1 MQYNKNKFNKIKDK
15 KVLHKVKRQ
24 WVTISLSMLA
34 MLGAAGVAIYDPN
47 YAHADTTNTT
57 NSKINTVQEEHGSNE
72 DASSSVHQDQS
83 QSDTNEQKQNNTSV
97 NNEKNNIQQPKT
109 DVHIK
114 DNQKTQ
120 VQNNNQSSQQ
130 AGHTNKFQSVNSRM
144 VTTPQIN
151 ESEQKGFDSGLNG
164 NNDPTNDN
172 SSYKD
177 GYNLYNKYQ
186 QSISDG
192 VNNRNNSQASDANS
206 DQYYNAAKSGYN
218 DAQNQYNT
226 DTENQGTS
234 YDGYSN
240 YSGNTDDSSH
250 AWNDTRKYNNDNISK
265 LDSYKNSSINLKDNG
280 QVVIESNVSKEKL
293 NQYYNPILQDV
304 YKYGSN
310 YFFANQATKDAKS
323 GKWQGT
329 NYDHGTYN
337 SNTQLTSTK
346 DFYDSF
352 INNDSGNY
360 NNDPYYQ
367 SYEGAKQAILNQYD
381 FNGNYIGLK
390 NDINNN
396 NQYYDDSYNNVVQDS
411 QNGIAYANNAKQ
423 FNQIITGYN
432 NSTGYT
438 TSAINS
444 SASSSGKLV
453 NDIRLVNDINL
464 ADVSTGN
471 SGETGTSPVLNTNI
485 TLNGQNHLADFR
497 GFSYS
502 FNNSSSSSSV
512 SVKNFKTL
520 YGQNYWGPISSSK
533 GVINFDNINYVGP
546 QMLQSTNND
555 VYISGNVNDFQDFPT
570 NIGANS
576 FSEYVSPFSNG
587 EVGTDGDNQ
596 QGLYV
601 NNLTLA
607 PNANFFSATSAGTG
621 GPNIELEGNLTLG
634 NKAHMNLLARNSG
647 GDGNSN
653 NASIGLSSNA
663 KLSIANSSQL
673 NIVLDTVSGS
683 SQYANAISA
692 NNSTVSIDGGQ
703 LNVSDNG
710 SSYDSSELLSFGN
723 STLDITNNGSL
734 NLRVKNMNSGSDG
747 NSGLLDAS
755 GSTIN
760 IANGQML
767 IDASD
772 ASNSGNGSNSFYL
785 INGNVNVI
793 NPGNDGVVLK
803 KNNNIKY
810 LYSGST
816 LNSETSSVNNNLYY
830 KYQLNSDNTVN
841 YIDASGNRNPS
852 NYSINSDQS
861 NTLGI
866 YQAPGVYVVGPV
878 SGSYD
883 ATNHTATMT
892 GLLKVTEK
900 DVLKSDDGIY
910 FHGYTSN
917 QNNTNNTNNTN
928 QKGYDDYSGY
938 DNRLNPSDADAN
950 GFIKFTE
957 TIKNVNT
964 KPDIIGANVKYGI
977 QGLNIVVNGDNYDT
991 QTINAQNYIP
1001 DNQSH
1006 MVASNNPVQLSTN
1019 NNSDITNAINAAL
1032 NDVDNPNN
1040 LQKNI
1045 DKYNKD
1051 TNKYTDN
1058 YDSTIKGYKAYDPNS
1073 QVTNPDAYKKANGYT
1088 DAYDNGTGDAFAKGY
1103 QQAQQDALINGE
1115 NSGANDYI
1123 NGISEDTTAHPSGSY
1138 YDKGYQSAKTGYLDG
1153 LTTNTTNQNNRNSS
1167 QSTTGY
1173 DIGNNAGV
1181 KEYNNYVNAENNPN
1195 TASTQSTVEGVS
1207 NAIKSVNNAMNNHD
1221 GNADDINNLPENSD
1235 SNLKYQAAYNA
1246 ALSSAKSNNNN
1257 GINTV
1262 INGKEPDTTNMTT
1275 ANADIYNHA
1284 YKDAQKGFQEGLS
1297 DNSLSTSQM
1306 TPDEKAAFD
1315 KSNQYQSGFQT
1326 AFKDYPNVQQN
1337 NESIAGYQDAIKGM
1351 QAADNHSDQ
1360 SIGLSGIDLT
1370 IYNAAKAQKQGQMAA
1385 TKAAQNSNQ
1394 NNNGA
1399 AINGIDT
1406 SNSDAQNSSS
1416 ATSYVDGYNS
1426 VKDGYNDGLANKLQN
1441 NQSSNDAYTS
1451 GYNQGNAIGQ
1461 TARGA
1466 KDYLAGQQAN
1476 AHPVNKDNYDQG
1488 YNNAKAGYVNG
1499 MTGQQ
1504 TTGHNVNTNSAEYRN
1519 AQTQGQKAKGDYNDA
1534 EQESDSSKYN
1544 GNKQGTY
1551 SGVTDAINA
1560 VKNAEGNQQ
1569 KIATP
1574 NGNAAYNLAYN
1585 QAVQDAQAHDGANDF
1600 VQGKAKQTSL
1610 TPANQSV
1617 YDKAYADAKGGYNE
1631 ALDGQPTQNDSE
1643 NQNETTGFNA
1653 GKNAESSYDEAIK
1666 AYENASDKSS
1676 VSDVNNQVAKPD
1688 AYKDT
1693 IDALKAADTNTVDTN
1708 NNKPTYVVTSS
1719 QELGLQKALSVLNT
1733 TPLPNNPS
1741 DDGSQYADS
1750 SSAQDKASFEKTY
1763 QNVIDGYKAGYENP
1777 DASSNPN
1784 SGLNQYAYS
1793 EGLAAGKQAIGAYDY
1808 LNSKDTSNQNADYQT
1823 GVKNAQ
1829 TGYNDGITDTKTSGA
1844 DINSPEYQEGKNVGA
1859 NAKSDY
1865 NKAEQEA
1872 NPSADQS
1879 NYNNNKKGTYSGV
1892 ADAINAMKNAK
1903 GNSALV
1909 LPPNGDAAYNLAY
1922 NQAVKEAQHY
1932 NGADDFINGNNKPTN
1947 LTPANQSVYDAAYA
1961 EAQTGY
1967 NEALND
1973 PTTSSSTMNANELE
1987 GFNAG
1992 LKAEKS
1998 YNAAIKAY
2006 DAATNKS
2013 DVSDQTNQSGIDA
2026 DSYKNTIDALKAAD
2040 INQTDIHN
2048 HNPIYVVAN
2057 SQELGRQKALDI
2069 INQSPRPTN
2078 PSDDG
2083 SQDADNSIAQDKGEF
2098 EKAYQNVI
2106 DGYNA
2111 GVTNNPDIKENGNDN
2126 LNKDSFN
2133 AGQAAGNQVRGANDY
2148 LSGKDTTKDNNN
2160 DYQTGVKNAQTG
2172 YNDGITDKTTP
2183 DADTN
2188 SPEYKIGQK
2197 DGKNDQNNYNKGITQ
2212 ALNTYDPKQNDSN
2225 AQTLNHGAEQDAYN
2239 GAAAA
2244 IQAVKNAD
2252 GNNSNIKPVNGQ
2264 SPAYLKAYN
2273 DTLNKAEAD
2282 AKAGQNNF
2290 LNGQNKNNGTDAL
2303 SGVAADAYDH
2313 TQAGFQSALNGGSEP
2328 ADDINEKAGFDQ
2340 AKAIKQGYNQ
2350 AVTDYNQGNKDPNAH
2365 SDMAGYQETMNGLID
2380 GAKDTPTDNQPAN
2393 NKSLYEAARA
2403 QSMGTKNGITDAV
2416 DNNADANAKTPN
2428 GVNDAIYQKAYQ
2440 AAKAGYNN
2448 QKDAK
2453 SSDVIYNNA
2462 YEQGA
2467 QQKGAND
2474 YVTGKANDDTANED
2488 NLSSNDEYIRNHAQ
2502 GVKDA
2507 KDAYNGQLNNHSNA
2521 SITGENAAT
2530 NANAG
2535 YTDAQNDHQPVAN
2548 APQAEK
2554 DAYWG
2559 AQSGANT
2566 GKQQPEDIN
2575 SSSRAYQAAKA
2586 RAEKVASSGAEQYL
2600 SDKFNNRNLEPSGN
2614 DELYKQGYN
2623 NQKAYDNGFS
2633 NPNGQTPN
2641 YNNQGQ
2647 INAYAAGKN
2656 DGAKTSSY
2664 NAAANG
2670 DKQDNDAS
2678 YKGAQQGFADAQ
2690 NGDALNPSNNMS
2702 YNNPKDILKYQSA
2715 YAKAYGEASNEM
2727 SQGARQYGSDANTDN
2742 PNVPSAKSNSGVTN
2756 QDTKSFNQGYN
2767 NQRAYE
2773 DGLNN
2778 PTNHSNS
2785 YANNSPEQKAY
2796 QAGRAASQAV
2806 ANASQ
2811 DAADGANRTQAN
2823 QNAQDTYDGSKAGYA
2838 DGADGSQYTSNL
2850 DKTPDYQMAYN
2861 NAYNNMQK
2869 DRKAGANGFFNQ
2881 NANDFND
2888 LNKINQ
2894 AKPDASH
2901 NDNNMDNR
2909 AYNNG
2914 FAEQQGYAAGL
2925 INKSANNPYAADADK
2940 GPTSRYA
2947 AYAKGLT
2954 DSKAGYEAAQNESD
2968 PDNNKMPANIVD
2980 EPSKEAYQ
2988 AAVAA
2993 YQDVKKGLKPT
3004 DNTAKSDSYQMAY
3017 NMAYNTDQAAKV
3029 QGENSFINPGT
3040 DNNDNHLSNAAS
3052 ALYKQGNVDAENGYN
3067 TIMNPSQ
3074 APINGGS
3081 DNNSAEYQ
3089 AGMNLAKNILSGVQA
3104 AAKGD
3109 KSAPSADQNV
3119 VNGFNT
3125 ANEAIKNAVNDA
3137 ENGKNQANGKL
3148 NPSAIQV
3155 PSDISPAD
3163 QKAYIDV
3170 YQGAYN
3176 GYNNGLNGGSQNP
3189 TASQDSNYNDMA
3201 YKAAY
3206 DNAFKQGQNDIP
3218 APALPAPK
3226 SDDSAAGKKAGQK
3239 AFINGIPLNIHKI
3252 DLSGKSQSFIK
3263 AFKQAYD
3270 QTQRGFN
3277 AAVKGHKDESKNPS
3291 YKAGYQAAKDYQ
3303 KGLHDAKSGKKLAKN
3318 SNDAY
3323 RIGYEAFKNGRS
3335 GRKIN
3340 MKLLGKLDASYRKAY
3355 QRDFNIGHKDY
3366 VDETNKATRAGEKRA
3381 ASNNHLPSF
3390 KHESKAYKEDYMKG
3404 FNEEVRKNLPH
3415 YVYNLRKI
3423 YSHSK
3428 AALTRK
3434 TRVKKYNK
3442 TPRYDRHVFRVQ
3454 GYKITPSGQV
3464 VYKVKGLG
3472 WINANDKSVAN
3483 VYYRRHDTKKPIQK
3497 VRVIKPEGTYIYN
3510 SKHFDA
3516 KHAVRKVQKGETVK
3530 VQRIEKLGGITRFYI
3545 GDGKYISSNK
3555 TIVEH
3560 LR

>member
-1 MQYNKNKFNKIKDK
+1 
-15 KVLHKVKRQ
+15 
-24 WVTISLSMLA
+24 MLQS
-34 MLGAAGVAIYDPN
+34 
-47 YAHADTTNTT
+47 T
-57 NSKINTVQEEHGSNE
+57 SN
-72 DASSSVHQDQS
+72 
-83 QSDTNEQKQNNTSV
+83 
-97 NNEKNNIQQPKT
+97 
-109 DVHIK
+109 DVYI
-114 DNQKTQ
+114 
-120 VQNNNQSSQQ
+120 
-130 AGHTNKFQSVNSRM
+130 
-144 VTTPQIN
+144 
-151 ESEQKGFDSGLNG
+151 NG
-164 NNDPTNDN
+164 NVNDYQDLGSDN
-172 SSYKD
+172 TY
-177 GYNLYNKYQ
+177 
-186 QSISDG
+186 
-192 VNNRNNSQASDANS
+192 
-206 DQYYNAAKSGYN
+206 
-218 DAQNQYNT
+218 
-226 DTENQGTS
+226 TS
-234 YDGYSN
+234 PF
-240 YSGNTDDSSH
+240 
-250 AWNDTRKYNNDNISK
+250 
-265 LDSYKNSSINLKDNG
+265 
-280 QVVIESNVSKEKL
+280 ESNVSV
-293 NQYYNPILQDV
+293 Q
-304 YKYGSN
+304 GS
-310 YFFANQATKDAKS
+310 
-323 GKWQGT
+323 
-329 NYDHGTYN
+329 
-337 SNTQLTSTK
+337 
-346 DFYDSF
+346 
-352 INNDSGNY
+352 
-360 NNDPYYQ
+360 
-367 SYEGAKQAILNQYD
+367 
-381 FNGNYIGLK
+381 
-390 NDINNN
+390 
-396 NQYYDDSYNNVVQDS
+396 
-411 QNGIAYANNAKQ
+411 
-423 FNQIITGYN
+423 
-432 NSTGYT
+432 
-438 TSAINS
+438 
-444 SASSSGKLV
+444 
-453 NDIRLVNDINL
+453 
-464 ADVSTGN
+464 
-471 SGETGTSPVLNTNI
+471 
-485 TLNGQNHLADFR
+485 
-497 GFSYS
+497 
-502 FNNSSSSSSV
+502 
-512 SVKNFKTL
+512 
-520 YGQNYWGPISSSK
+520 
-533 GVINFDNINYVGP
+533 
-546 QMLQSTNND
+546 
-555 VYISGNVNDFQDFPT
+555 
-570 NIGANS
+570 
-576 FSEYVSPFSNG
+576 
-587 EVGTDGDNQ
+587 GDQ

-601 NNLTLA
+601 NNLTLG
-607 PNANFFSATSAGTG
+607 PNAKFFGATSSRDG
-621 GPNIELEGNLTLG
+621 GNPIQLDGNLTLG
-634 NKAHMNLLARNSG
+634 NSAQMTLVPTGNDGENNINGTDFGIYFYSG
-647 GDGNSN
+647 
-653 NASIGLSSNA
+653 
-663 KLSIANSSQL
+663 
-673 NIVLDTVSGS
+673 TP
-683 SQYANAISA
+683 
-692 NNSTVSIDGGQ
+692 Q
-703 LNVSDNG
+703 LNVGKNANLTIAPNLGNGGKLASAIYTEQNG
-710 SSYDSSELLSFGN
+710 SQININGGQINVEMNGSA
-723 STLDITNNGSL
+723 TNNYPVYLDDTTVNVTNGGSMNIESINNKNNNSETFL
-734 NLRVKNMNSGSDG
+734 YNYGSNINVVNGNL
-747 NSGLLDAS
+747 
-755 GSTIN
+755 T
-760 IANGQML
+760 

-772 ASNSGNGSNSFYL
+772 PSNTASGMYL
-785 INGNVNVI
+785 ISGNVNVN
-793 NPGNDGVVLK
+793 NPGSHGIVLK
-803 KNNNIKY
+803 SNNGHY
-810 LYSGST
+810 LQSGQLIT
-816 LNSETSSVNNNLYY
+816 HTSSVDGNLYY
-830 KYQLNSDNTVN
+830 QYTLNSDNTVQ
-841 YIDASGNRNPS
+841 YIDATGNHEPSGNKLDN
-852 NYSINSDQS
+852 DQQKQ
-861 NTLGI
+861 LDI
-866 YQAPGVYVVGPV
+866 EQAPGVYVVGPV

-900 DVLKSDDGIY
+900 DVLKSDDRIY

-917 QNNTNNTNNTN
+917 QNNSDNFN

-938 DNRLNPSDADAN
+938 DNRLDPSDADAN

-957 TIKNVNT
+957 TIKNVNA
-964 KPDIIGANVKYGI
+964 KPDTIGANVKYGI

-1006 MVASNNPVQLSTN
+1006 MVANNPVQLSTN

-1073 QVTNPDAYKKANGYT
+1073 QITDPNAYQKANGYI

-1115 NSGANDYI
+1115 NSGANDYV

-1181 KEYNNYVNAENNPN
+1181 KEYNNYVSAEKNPN

-1207 NAIKSVNNAMNNHD
+1207 NAIKAVNNAMNNHD
-1221 GNADDINNLPENSD
+1221 GNADDINNLPENGD

-1246 ALSSAKSNNNN
+1246 ALSSAKASNNS
-1257 GINTV
+1257 GISDV
-1262 INGKEPDTTNMTT
+1262 INGNQPDTTNMTT

-1351 QAADNHSDQ
+1351 QDADNHSDQ
-1360 SIGLSGIDLT
+1360 SSGLSGIDLT
-1370 IYNAAKAQKQGQMAA
+1370 IYNAAKAQKQGQIAA
-1385 TKAAQNSNQ
+1385 IKAAQNSNQ
-1394 NNNGA
+1394 NNKGA

-1406 SNSDAQNSSS
+1406 SNSDAKNSSS

-1466 KDYLAGQQAN
+1466 KDYLSGQQAN

-1499 MTGQQ
+1499 MTGQS
-1504 TTGHNVNTNSAEYRN
+1504 TTDPNVNTHSTEYSN
-1519 AQTQGQKAKGDYNDA
+1519 AQTQGQNAKGDYNEA
-1534 EQESDSSKYN
+1534 EQESDSNKYN

-1574 NGNAAYNLAYN
+1574 NGDAAYNLAYN

-1676 VSDVNNQVAKPD
+1676 VNDVNNQVSNPD
-1688 AYKDT
+1688 SYKDT
-1693 IDALKAADTNTVDTN
+1693 IDALKAADANQVDTN

-1733 TPLPNNPS
+1733 KPLPNNPS

-1808 LNSKDTSNQNADYQT
+1808 LSGKDTTKDNNNDYQT

-1872 NPSADQS
+1872 NPSANQS
-1879 NYNNNKKGTYSGV
+1879 NYNNSKTGTYSGV

-1903 GNSALV
+1903 GNPGLV
-1909 LPPNGDAAYNLAY
+1909 LKPNGDAAYNLAY

-1932 NGADDFINGNNKPTN
+1932 NGADDFINGNNEPTN

-1973 PTTSSSTMNANELE
+1973 PTTSSSTMNANELK

-2006 DAATNKS
+2006 DAATNKA
-2013 DVSDQTNQSGIDA
+2013 DVSEQTNQSGIDA
-2026 DSYKNTIDALKAAD
+2026 DSYKTTIDALKAAD
-2040 INQTDIHN
+2040 RNQTDIHN

-2069 INQSPRPTN
+2069 INQSSRPTN

-2098 EKAYQNVI
+2098 AKAYQNVI
-2106 DGYNA
+2106 DGYNV
-2111 GVTNNPDIKENGNDN
+2111 GVTNNPEIKENGNDN

-2188 SPEYKIGQK
+2188 SPEYKIGHK
-2197 DGKNDQNNYNKGITQ
+2197 NGINDQSKYNKGITQ

-2225 AQTLNHGAEQDAYN
+2225 AQRLDHGAAQDAYN

-2252 GNNSNIKPVNGQ
+2252 GNNDNIKPVNGQ

-2290 LNGQNKNNGTDAL
+2290 LDGQNKNNGTDAL

-2350 AVTDYNQGNKDPNAH
+2350 AITDYNQGNKDPNAH
-2365 SDMAGYQETMNGLID
+2365 SGMAGYQETMNGLID
-2380 GAKDTPTDNQPAN
+2380 GAKDTPTDNQPKQ

-2403 QSMGTKNGITDAV
+2403 QSMGTKNGINDAV
-2416 DNNADANAKTPN
+2416 DNNADSNAKTPN
-2428 GVNDAIYQKAYQ
+2428 GVNDVIYQNAYQ

-2535 YTDAQNDHQPVAN
+2535 YVDAQNGQQPAAN

-2575 SSSRAYQAAKA
+2575 SASRAYQNAKA
-2586 RAEKVASSGAEQYL
+2586 RAENAATSGAEQYL
-2600 SDKFNNRNLEPSGN
+2600 NDKFNNHKLEPTGN
-2614 DELYKQGYN
+2614 DSLYNQGYN
-2623 NQKAYDNGFS
+2623 NQKAYDDGFS
-2633 NPNGQTPN
+2633 NPNGQNPS

-2647 INAYAAGKN
+2647 IDAYNDGKN

-2702 YNNPKDILKYQSA
+2702 YNDPKNILKYQSA

-2778 PTNHSNS
+2778 PNNHSSN

-2881 NANDFND
+2881 NSNDFND

-2980 EPSKEAYQ
+2980 EQSKEAYQ

-3067 TIMNPSQ
+3067 AIMNPSQ

-3137 ENGKNQANGKL
+3137 KSGKNQANGKL
-3148 NPSAIQV
+3148 NPSAIQI

-3218 APALPAPK
+3218 APASPAPK
-3226 SDDSAAGKKAGQK
+3226 VDDSAAGKKAGQK

-3303 KGLHDAKSGKKLAKN
+3303 KGLHDAKRGKKLAKN

-3340 MKLLGKLDASYRKAY
+3340 AKLFGKLDASYRKAY

-3366 VDETNKATRAGEKRA
+3366 VDETNQATRAGEKRA

-3423 YSHSK
+3423 YSHNK

-3434 TRVKKYNK
+3434 TRVTRYNK
-3442 TPRYDRHVFRVQ
+3442 TPRYDRHIFRVQ

-3510 SKHFDA
+3510 SKHFNA